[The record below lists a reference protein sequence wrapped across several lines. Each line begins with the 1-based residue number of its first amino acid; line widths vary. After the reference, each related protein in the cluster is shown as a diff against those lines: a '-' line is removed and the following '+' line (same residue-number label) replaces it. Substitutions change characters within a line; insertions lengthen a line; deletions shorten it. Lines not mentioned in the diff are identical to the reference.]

1 MKIRVRINTIAF
13 ENMTLSRTSTEYLTT
28 EEWNELNAL
37 RKAINYNPHTVSPEK
52 MEKFTELMVRS
63 LEGKGDPVSIQTK
76 PTNY

>member
-1 MKIRVRINTIAF
+1 MKIRVRINTIALRI
-13 ENMTLSRTSTEYLTT
+13 MTLSRTGTEELTK

-37 RKAINYNPHTVSPEK
+37 RMAINYDPYTVSPEK

-63 LEGKGDPVSIQTK
+63 LEGKGDPVSVQTK